1 VSLVL
6 QAFICIITTE
16 EGHHFD
22 RKTMRLLIKIMSEC
36 DRIVAWHF
44 DGHIN
49 KKLISMYISTAKPR
63 HTIMHQNG
71 GYKGNPRSQNST
83 NLNSPDA
90 TGIICSMT
98 QSALKQQWF
107 DIK

>member
-1 VSLVL
+1 
-6 QAFICIITTE
+6 
-16 EGHHFD
+16 
-22 RKTMRLLIKIMSEC
+22 MSEC

-49 KKLISMYISTAKPR
+49 KKTLGTYICTAKPR
-63 HTIMHQNG
+63 HAIMQQNG
-71 GYKGNPRSQNST
+71 GYMGNPRSQNSI

-90 TGIICSMT
+90 TRIISSMT